1 MLTVVYFGKFKYAT
15 GRIGNEVTI
24 SLHKENA
31 LARDADVTR
40 SRIMAAA
47 ISHFSEYGFGQ
58 TGVRDVAALA
68 SASPALVVRYF
79 GSKERL
85 FRAALESAMI
95 MEPVLGVE
103 RCHLGERIARLF
115 AGAGNA
121 ANPLSMIIL
130 SAADPSARAISIEV
144 LERRVIAPLAVYL
157 GPPDAEAR
165 AARLNI
171 LWSGFLIARQLLPL
185 SPLSGSRLPSMLRW
199 LAEETQAI
207 VDQGSDA

>member
-1 MLTVVYFGKFKYAT
+1 
-15 GRIGNEVTI
+15 
-24 SLHKENA
+24 
-31 LARDADVTR
+31 
-40 SRIMAAA
+40 
-47 ISHFSEYGFGQ
+47 
-58 TGVRDVAALA
+58 
-68 SASPALVVRYF
+68 
-79 GSKERL
+79 
-85 FRAALESAMI
+85 MI